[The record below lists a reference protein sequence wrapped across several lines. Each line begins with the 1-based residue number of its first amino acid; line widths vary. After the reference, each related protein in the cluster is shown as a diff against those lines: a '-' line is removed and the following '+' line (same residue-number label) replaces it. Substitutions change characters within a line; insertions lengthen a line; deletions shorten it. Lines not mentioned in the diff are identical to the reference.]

1 MSSIKAILFHYQQN
15 EAGES
20 PVYIRITKNRKSKY
34 IAIGIDIKKDAWD
47 YGSNLVSAK
56 YPNAMYINNF
66 ITQKLAEAS
75 AVSLQMNAEDKYVP
89 MQKVKDQIMGRTSMS
104 FMQYAERFLLNLEHT
119 GAVGTF
125 TRYTAAISKI
135 KTYLRGRDLR
145 FEEISVHWLKNYEI
159 HLRTVLKNRQNTIH
173 ANFRCIRRIINEA
186 ISEEIFPF
194 EKNPF
199 HRYKMKT
206 EPVRKAFLTEEELQM
221 LESIHLEPGSRKDI
235 HRNMYIFATYAG
247 GIRISDVLQICW
259 KNFDGERLLLETQK
273 TKSVLSIKLPSKALD
288 ILSKYRKDEFSPD
301 DFIFPVLSN
310 QMNYSD
316 KKILHKSIASATA
329 YTNTDLK
336 DLAKSLKINKNLH
349 FHTSRHTFAVR
360 SLSKGMRIEHLSKL
374 MTHTSIKTTQ
384 IYAQIVNEDL
394 DKAMEIFN

>member
-1 MSSIKAILFHYQQN
+1 MSSIKAILFRYQQN

-34 IAIGIDIKKDAWD
+34 IALGIDIKEAAWD
-47 YGSNLVSAK
+47 YGSNRVSAK

-89 MQKVKDQIMGRTSMS
+89 MQKVKDQILGRTSLS
-104 FMQYAERFLLNLEHT
+104 FLQFADRFLLNLEHT

-125 TRYTAAISKI
+125 TRYTVVISKI
-135 KTYLRGRDLR
+135 KSFLRGRDLR

-159 HLRTVLKNRQNTIH
+159 HLRTEFKNRQNTIH

-186 ISEEIFPF
+186 ISEEIFPY

-206 EPVRKAFLTEEELQM
+206 EPVRKAFLTEEELLS
-221 LESIHLEPGSRKDI
+221 LETLYLEPGSRKDI
-235 HRNMYIFATYAG
+235 HRNMYIFAAYAG
-247 GIRISDVLQICW
+247 GIRISDVLQMRW

-273 TKSVLSIKLPSKALD
+273 TKSVLSIKLPSKA
-288 ILSKYRKDEFSPD
+288 IEMLSLYKNEHSMLD
-301 DFIFPVLSN
+301 DFIFPILKSHVD
-310 QMNYSD
+310 YSD
-316 KKILHKSIASATA
+316 KKILHKTIQSATA

-336 DLAKSLKINKNLH
+336 DLAKALSINKNLH

-394 DKAMEIFN
+394 DKAMSIFN